1 MPKKSRIGLQI
12 RFNPETEQ
20 DLIKFFSPLK
30 KAEVHITA
38 ISAFRMYMRSIGFYE
53 GKQCQNH
60 PLAEVFSA
68 QKESKAKFK
77 NEGLLDKEALSTLDG
92 MFDRENNFNDQES

>member
-1 MPKKSRIGLQI
+1 MDRKNRTGLQI
-12 RFNPETEQ
+12 RFNQETEQ

-60 PLAEVFSA
+60 PLLETFTV
-68 QKESKAKFK
+68 QKKSKDKFED
-77 NEGLLDKEALSTLDG
+77 EGLLDEEALSSLDG
-92 MFDRENNFNDQES
+92 MFDSENNYEDMKP